1 MKRFSSS
8 LMTLFLMLS
17 IASCGGGSNEVTTS
31 GVLSNPTAFQLAPVV
46 SAVPPQN

>member
-8 LMTLFLMLS
+8 LMTLLMLS